1 MSQTKQK
8 IDVTDGGGQTTTST
22 ALKEKQKKNLP
33 PINIASL
40 KGVANNG
47 AFIEVED
54 VDQAFS
60 HGKQGNA
67 VEKEG
72 QEGKK
77 DLDSPLD
84 IGELEEQLYAIM
96 ENALVLSY
104 LDGTEDI
111 SANIKDNSATR
122 NSECLQVP
130 MHDRSTEVK

>member
-1 MSQTKQK
+1 M
-8 IDVTDGGGQTTTST
+8 
-22 ALKEKQKKNLP
+22 
-33 PINIASL
+33 
-40 KGVANNG
+40 
-47 AFIEVED
+47 
-54 VDQAFS
+54 
-60 HGKQGNA
+60 
-67 VEKEG
+67 
-72 QEGKK
+72 
-77 DLDSPLD
+77 DSPLD